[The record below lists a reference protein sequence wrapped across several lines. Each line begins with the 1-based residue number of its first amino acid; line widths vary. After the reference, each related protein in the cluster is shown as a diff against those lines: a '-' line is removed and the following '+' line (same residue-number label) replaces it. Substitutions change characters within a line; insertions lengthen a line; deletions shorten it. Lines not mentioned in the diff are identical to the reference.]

1 MIQKLLKILK
11 RKKKEQKISYI
22 LRDTEGKEISKG
34 TIEAV
39 GNESIY
45 YFLGQ
50 IYNQKTNLKQS
61 ET

>member
-1 MIQKLLKILK
+1 MIKEILKIFK
-11 RKKKEQKISYI
+11 RKNKKQKISYV
-22 LRDTEGKEISKG
+22 LRDTKGKKISKG

-50 IYNQKTNLKQS
+50 IYN
-61 ET
+61 